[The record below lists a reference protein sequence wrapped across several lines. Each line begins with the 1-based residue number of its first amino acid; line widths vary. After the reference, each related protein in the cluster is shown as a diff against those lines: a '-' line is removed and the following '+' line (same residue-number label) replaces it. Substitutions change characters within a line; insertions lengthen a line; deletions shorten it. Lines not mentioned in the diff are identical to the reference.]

1 MKSEQ
6 THSYTTPVAVPTLAP
21 ANGNTLT
28 SLSNVALPTQPKI
41 QNANLNAI
49 QQLLNAGLQ
58 NQAIT
63 QPPQQPT
70 NQMQPEVPA
79 VQPHPVDLGNGY
91 VVVPISLANQ
101 FATQI
106 AAAMLAPSVAQTMQ
120 MTALNHMT
128 QQQQQQQQQP
138 PLPQQP
144 MPTQPLNA
152 LLQQALAS
160 AGLSQVLQG
169 TYYSITLSL
178 TLRHLNLAKQS
189 FQGPRQRDPTT
200 FRPYQ

>member
-1 MKSEQ
+1 MKVSDVFAVVSSSQDVTVKTEQ
-6 THSYTTPVAVPTLAP
+6 THSYTTPVAVPTVAP

-58 NQAIT
+58 SQAIT
-63 QPPQQPT
+63 QPPPQQPT

-79 VQPHPVDLGNGY
+79 VQPQPVDLGNGY

-128 QQQQQQQQQP
+128 QQQQQQQP

-169 TYYSITLSL
+169 THY
-178 TLRHLNLAKQS
+178 
-189 FQGPRQRDPTT
+189 
-200 FRPYQ
+200 